1 MPVKVSTTRL
11 SDILS
16 VSQQSASRHLMLLE
30 EMGLVSRRIDA
41 DGTMLRITEDGLR
54 ALNEVF
60 HGLRRHLEGGEAE
73 AFVFEGVVF
82 SGLEEGGYYL
92 GKAEYRD
99 QIRERL
105 GFEPYPGT
113 LNLRLR
119 EADLERRRQLEML
132 PAVVITGFR
141 NLERTFGSGR
151 CYPAVVNDE
160 VEGALV
166 VADRTTY
173 DLSVME
179 IISPHLPRLPPGAL
193 RAEGRRRRQGL
204 DLQSSTIFPLIF
216 DELFRSSLPNLPIL
230 TTLRPS
236 PLSSTILRVSRS
248 MSSWS

>member
-1 MPVKVSTTRL
+1 VSPADSEGGLKPFLWFTLYGLLNIGAGSMPVKVSTTRL

-179 IISPHLPRLPPGAL
+179 IISPVYL
-193 RAEGRRRRQGL
+193 RGCFGL
-204 DLQSSTIFPLIF
+204 RDG
-216 DELFRSSLPNLPIL
+216 DAV
-230 TTLRPS
+230 
-236 PLSSTILRVSRS
+236 RVSISSPRRS
-248 MSSWS
+248 YP